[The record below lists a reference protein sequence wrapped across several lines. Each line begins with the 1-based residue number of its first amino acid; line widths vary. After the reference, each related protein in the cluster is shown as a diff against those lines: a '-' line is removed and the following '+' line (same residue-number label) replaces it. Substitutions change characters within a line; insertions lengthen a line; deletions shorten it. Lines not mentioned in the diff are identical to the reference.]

1 MIILQ
6 IHVESMK
13 QNVQQSIKRADPII
27 VALKVLTTLFE
38 IPSISQI
45 IMENARLHEKIE
57 NWKKLYACKLG
68 NLSPIV
74 LILSF

>member
-13 QNVQQSIKRADPII
+13 NVQQSIKKVDPII
-27 VALKVLTTLFE
+27 VALKILTTLFE
-38 IPSISQI
+38 IPSISQM

-68 NLSPIV
+68 NLSPHCV
-74 LILSF
+74 ILSF